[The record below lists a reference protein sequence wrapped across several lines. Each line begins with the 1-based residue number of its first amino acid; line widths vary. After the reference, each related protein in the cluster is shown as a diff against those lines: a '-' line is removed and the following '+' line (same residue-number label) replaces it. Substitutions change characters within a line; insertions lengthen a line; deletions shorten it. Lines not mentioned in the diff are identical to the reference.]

1 MFESIV
7 SKITWSVRN
16 AVRAVGAAFNCA
28 PWFTSAV
35 IVALFFLV

>member
-7 SKITWSVRN
+7 SKITRSVSN
-16 AVRAVGAAFNCA
+16 AVRAVGAAFNRES
-28 PWFTSAV
+28 WFASAA